1 MHQNIF
7 RCFKRF
13 ILPAG
18 FDKHLLRQNPFDRI
32 PCFLR
37 DFLQMSIRVHTN
49 QEAEPNA
56 GTHQRHKTASIFAFF
71 QLDIVRRSR
80 RQRFASAD
88 NSTGFIG
95 DFTAADRRLIWSR
108 RRMSRSLL
116 SALPL
121 RLSNLKFSA
130 ESVIARRT
138 WLSVPSA
145 SPRYTVSHRHNI
157 ALCGYQICSLT
168 FA

>member
-7 RCFKRF
+7 RRFKRL
-13 ILPAG
+13 ILPTG

-95 DFTAADRRLIWSR
+95 DFTAADGRLIWFR
-108 RRMSRSLL
+108 RRM
-116 SALPL
+116 
-121 RLSNLKFSA
+121 
-130 ESVIARRT
+130 
-138 WLSVPSA
+138 
-145 SPRYTVSHRHNI
+145 
-157 ALCGYQICSLT
+157 
-168 FA
+168 